1 MGTELFKHYTAE
13 KTPFLKLGF
22 NIEWS
27 VYRATHK
34 QRNIPVS
41 IFVCEKKN
49 IKKLGGNYK
58 NIIEQLKK
66 ITTELSK
73 FKHPNILSVI
83 EPMIEDK
90 NCIGFVTDRIAYTL
104 KSWVEIIKPS
114 KLEIKAVIIEICK
127 AIIFLHD
134 DAHCSHNNLNP
145 ENIFI
150 DENNKIK
157 IGSLGIFSK

>member
-49 IKKLGGNYK
+49 IKIKG
-58 NIIEQLKK
+58 KK
-66 ITTELSK
+66 
-73 FKHPNILSVI
+73 
-83 EPMIEDK
+83 
-90 NCIGFVTDRIAYTL
+90 
-104 KSWVEIIKPS
+104 
-114 KLEIKAVIIEICK
+114 
-127 AIIFLHD
+127 
-134 DAHCSHNNLNP
+134 
-145 ENIFI
+145 
-150 DENNKIK
+150 
-157 IGSLGIFSK
+157 